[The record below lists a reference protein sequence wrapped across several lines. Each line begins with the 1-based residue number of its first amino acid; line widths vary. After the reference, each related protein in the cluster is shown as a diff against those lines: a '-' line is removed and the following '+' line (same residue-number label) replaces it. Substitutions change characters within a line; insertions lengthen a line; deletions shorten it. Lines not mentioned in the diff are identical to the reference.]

1 MKISDLA
8 AKTGTT
14 PKTLRFY
21 EEISLLSPP
30 ERTFS
35 GYRDYDESAIVRI
48 QFVKAGQAIGLTL
61 AEIRNLLLIRDEGT
75 SPCEAAIDLLD
86 QHLEEVS
93 RRISELKNLKRDL
106 SELRVLAR
114 TLNSAQCPPGSI
126 CHVINPGH

>member
-8 AKTGTT
+8 TKTGTT

-30 ERTFS
+30 ERTLS
-35 GYRDYDESAIVRI
+35 GYRDYDESAIARI

-61 AEIRNLLLIRDEGT
+61 AEIRNLLLIREEGT
-75 SPCEAAIDLLD
+75 SPCRAAIDLLD
-86 QHLEEVS
+86 QHLEEVT

-106 SELRVLAR
+106 SELRVRAKSLDP
-114 TLNSAQCPPGSI
+114 TECPQESI
-126 CHVINPGH
+126 CHIINPAH

>member
-21 EEISLLSPP
+21 EEVSLLSPP
-30 ERTFS
+30 ERTFG
-35 GYRDYDESAIVRI
+35 GYRDYDESAIARI

-75 SPCEAAIDLLD
+75 SPCGAAIDLLD
-86 QHLEEVS
+86 QHLEEVT

-106 SELRVLAR
+106 SELRVRAKGLSPAE
-114 TLNSAQCPPGSI
+114 CPPESV
-126 CHVINPGH
+126 CHIINPRH